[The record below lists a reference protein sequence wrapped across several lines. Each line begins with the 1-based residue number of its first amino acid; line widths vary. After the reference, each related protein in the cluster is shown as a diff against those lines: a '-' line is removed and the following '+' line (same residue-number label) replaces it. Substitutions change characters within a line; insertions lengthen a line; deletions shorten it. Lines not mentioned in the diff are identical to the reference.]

1 MKSFILCLILCLTF
15 SASALSQ
22 QDNSSAPATKED
34 VERYLNAI
42 NSHDMMKQM
51 MAAMSKPV
59 HQLVHDQYLKDQD
72 KLPAD
77 FEERTNKLMDD
88 MFQNMPFDEMM
99 QAAEPVYQKHLTK
112 GDIDALVA
120 FYSSPTGQKMLREMP
135 ALMGESMQAMMP
147 IMQKYMETMKQR
159 IEEERVA
166 ALKESEKRSN

>member
-15 SASALSQ
+15 SASALAQ

-51 MAAMSKPV
+51 MAAMSKPM
-59 HQLVHDQYLKDQD
+59 HQLVHDQYLKDKD

-88 MFQNMPFDEMM
+88 MFQQMPFDEMM
-99 QAAEPVYQKHLTK
+99 QAAVPVYQKHLTK
-112 GDIDALVA
+112 SDIDALVA

-147 IMQKYMETMKQR
+147 VMQKYMDTMKQR
-159 IEEERVA
+159 IEDERVA